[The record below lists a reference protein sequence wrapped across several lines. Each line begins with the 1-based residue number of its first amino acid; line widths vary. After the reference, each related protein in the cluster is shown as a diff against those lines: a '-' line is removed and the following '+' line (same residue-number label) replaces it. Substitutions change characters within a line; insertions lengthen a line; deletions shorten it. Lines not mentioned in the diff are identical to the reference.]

1 MGERNDITRIG
12 DIEEKE
18 RLVDRL
24 VESLKVLL
32 KDELHHAKQVHINC
46 LNKVSYLS
54 KKMTELNKAS
64 NQTTDQTTES
74 FDSKRFLNWRIICD
88 KQHESIQKEHKTALE
103 LIKTFVERRNRLV
116 NRATA
121 ELEMAQM
128 SYMLEPG
135 TSAMRLSK
143 PKP

>member
-64 NQTTDQTTES
+64 NDQTTES

-103 LIKTFVERRNRLV
+103 LIKTFVEPRRNRLV

>member
-88 KQHESIQKEHKTALE
+88 KQHKSIQKEHKTALE
-103 LIKTFVERRNRLV
+103 LIIHAINILLGVFRVASEKQREWPRLKLAFQGICLLV
-116 NRATA
+116 
-121 ELEMAQM
+121 
-128 SYMLEPG
+128 P
-135 TSAMRLSK
+135 
-143 PKP
+143 